1 MDYELTKLGS
11 TLWEAVEPLRSW
23 ARAHVSKILTSRE
36 HFDEKDAGLTPPTPD
51 APLRCRPISMSGF
64 TNTTSRGPRIEARD
78 HAIGAFVYDM
88 RIYTAVEVLFGMPY
102 AEAVTVDDQRRPVAD
117 STRLSLVEPDPS
129 AHPARRLPPS
139 RGSGVP
145 ACG

>member
-1 MDYELTKLGS
+1 
-11 TLWEAVEPLRSW
+11 
-23 ARAHVSKILTSRE
+23 
-36 HFDEKDAGLTPPTPD
+36 
-51 APLRCRPISMSGF
+51 MSGF